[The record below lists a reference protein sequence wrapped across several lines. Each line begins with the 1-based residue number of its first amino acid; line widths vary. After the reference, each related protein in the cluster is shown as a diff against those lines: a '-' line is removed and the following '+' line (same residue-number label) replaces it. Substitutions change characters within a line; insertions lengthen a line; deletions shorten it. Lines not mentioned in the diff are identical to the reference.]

1 MQTHRHT
8 DTQQSFLLSQRGAGA
23 VRKDLQGPP
32 VLPAVGWLEGL
43 VVFVKV
49 MGPRWVNSQ
58 GTHSVLCHLRNT
70 KLGEGAW
77 GRGGGGGEI
86 SSSPALPKNPRSLTL
101 PPPAPPESD
110 YQASR
115 EQTSPIWSVCSG
127 SEAGVQGAL
136 LHLCGAK
143 RPEQTQLMKS

>member
-1 MQTHRHT
+1 MRTHTHT
-8 DTQQSFLLSQRGAGA
+8 DTQQSFLRSQRGAEA

-58 GTHSVLCHLRNT
+58 GTRSVLCHLRST
-70 KLGEGAW
+70 KLGEGA
-77 GRGGGGGEI
+77 GGGGG
-86 SSSPALPKNPRSLTL
+86 SSSPALPQNPRSLTL
-101 PPPAPPESD
+101 SPPAPPESD

-115 EQTSPIWSVCSG
+115 EQTSPIWSVYSG

-136 LHLCGAK
+136 LHLYGEK